1 METESYQVIARKY
14 RPQQFGEVVG
24 QSHITQTLQNALS
37 LQRVAHAYLFVGP
50 RGTGKTT
57 MARIF
62 AKALNCTAGRPGHP
76 CDACEN
82 CAQIREGRALD
93 VIEIDGASN
102 NSVDQVRDLRD
113 SARYLP
119 AQSPFK
125 IYIIDE
131 VHMLSTGAF
140 NALLKTLEEPPPHVK
155 FIFATTD
162 PQKLPAT
169 IISRCQRF
177 DLRRISTRDIASHLR
192 LICGKEGVEIT
203 DDALAAIARGA
214 EGGLRDAESALDQLI
229 AFRGKK
235 ITEEDVLSVFGL
247 ISRQR
252 LEDLA
257 RALLA
262 GDVPAILSL
271 LDEFDQRGTDLK
283 RVLVELIEW
292 FRHLLAWIHVQNA
305 EALDLPEALAAG
317 LKAAAGATDAGRAM
331 RMIEALLVTEA
342 ELRYAMSPRIIMDIG
357 LMRTARAATTV
368 SIDQLI
374 REIAALKSGAS
385 LPPTPPA
392 PPTPPVRTPTPSAP
406 SVREEPDVP
415 APTKHSAAGESA
427 ASWPDLAGKISKV
440 YPRLTHLL
448 KDSRLEMGQDEHAV
462 LHVNAAKDSE
472 LQGLQDSELLKKIEK
487 LILRDMNARV
497 RLTVRATPSPSSPT
511 RGHHESEQDS
521 MPEKAPATAPPPAK
535 GRNIRKQAQD
545 HPTVQNLMKT
555 FDGVIEDIKE

>member
-1 METESYQVIARKY
+1 METDSYQVIARKY

-24 QSHITQTLQNALS
+24 QQHITQTLQNALA

-57 MARIF
+57 IARIF
-62 AKALNCTAGRPGHP
+62 AKALNCAAGKPGHP

-82 CAQIREGRALD
+82 CTQIREGRALD

-119 AQSPFK
+119 AQSRYK

-177 DLRRISTRDIASHLR
+177 DLRRISARDIASHLR
-192 LICGKEGVEIT
+192 SICAKEQVEIT

-235 ITEEDVLSVFGL
+235 IAEEDVLSVFGL

-262 GDVPAILSL
+262 GDVPKILSL

-292 FRHLLAWIHVQNA
+292 FRHLLAWLHVQNA

-317 LKAAAGATDAGRAM
+317 LKAAAGGTDAGRAM
-331 RMIEALLVTEA
+331 RMIEALLETEA

-374 REIAALKSGAS
+374 KEIAALKSGAG
-385 LPPTPPA
+385 LPPASPVPPPPPA
-392 PPTPPVRTPTPSAP
+392 R
-406 SVREEPDVP
+406 DVP
-415 APTKHSAAGESA
+415 PSKASQAPAVFDAPVPPPPAQSPGAGESA
-427 ASWPDLAGKISKV
+427 SSWADIAGKISKV
-440 YPRLTHLL
+440 YPKLAHLL
-448 KDSRLEMGQDEHAV
+448 KDSRLELGEKGQAILRVPSTRDAD
-462 LHVNAAKDSE
+462 LRAFDDSLRE
-472 LQGLQDSELLKKIEK
+472 KIEK
-487 LILRDMNARV
+487 LILRDMKAKV
-497 RLTVRATPSPSSPT
+497 RLAIEAGPSQESQAQPPRRAEPASPQP
-511 RGHHESEQDS
+511 G
-521 MPEKAPATAPPPAK
+521 KAPASPS
-535 GRNIRKQAQD
+535 RNIRKQAQE